1 MKRNEPQNVTVMSSV
16 VKALSAAL
24 NSLFFSNNNREFERL
39 KNFITS

>member
-1 MKRNEPQNVTVMSSV
+1 MKRNETQNVTVMSSV

-24 NSLFFSNNNREFERL
+24 NSLFFSNENREFERL

>member
-16 VKALSAAL
+16 VKALSAVL